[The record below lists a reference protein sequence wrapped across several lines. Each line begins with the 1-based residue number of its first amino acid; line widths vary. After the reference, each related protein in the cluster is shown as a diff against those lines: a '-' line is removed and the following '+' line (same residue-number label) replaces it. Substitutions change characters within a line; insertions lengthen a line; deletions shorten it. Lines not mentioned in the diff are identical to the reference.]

1 MNIFLQ
7 DPNEIRAPPEEVR
20 LKKVQITP
28 YMDGSRIKLQ
38 LELTPFMKR
47 PNISVT
53 ITSAA
58 GAQVAHSDILETMLP
73 KLELTM
79 HLRQVKSAGEFT
91 AEISVYYQKL
101 PQPSV
106 SPADVPLPDAMMVD
120 SFKTTFSFQQLET

>member
-7 DPNEIRAPPEEVR
+7 DPDEIRVPPDEVR
-20 LKKVQITP
+20 LKKVEITP

-53 ITSAA
+53 ITTPS
-58 GAQVAHSDILETMLP
+58 GEQVAHSDILETMLS

-79 HLRQVKSAGEFT
+79 HIRQAKTTGEFT
-91 AEISVYYQKL
+91 TEISVYYQKL
-101 PQPSV
+101 PQPND
-106 SPADVPLPDAMMVD
+106 SPAEVPLPDAMIVD
-120 SFKTTFSFQQLET
+120 SFKTSFSFQQLEP